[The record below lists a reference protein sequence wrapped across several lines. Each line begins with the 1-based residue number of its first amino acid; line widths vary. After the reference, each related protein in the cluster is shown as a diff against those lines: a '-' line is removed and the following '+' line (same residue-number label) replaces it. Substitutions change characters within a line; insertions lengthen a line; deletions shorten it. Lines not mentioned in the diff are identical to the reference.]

1 MKTTITIK
9 SITTQEVEVSLP
21 QFRKIEGLASTEF
34 IAYYGEKDDD
44 NIYFRV
50 KEGKLSCYM
59 AWYNINKVMEGSPIS
74 QGEFTK
80 ALNDAKDT
88 INTYGVSASV
98 TNDEQ
103 GEYYLTDKTKS
114 NE

>member
-1 MKTTITIK
+1 MKTTITVPI
-9 SITTQEVEVSLP
+9 ITSQEVEVSLP

-59 AWYNINKVMEGSPIS
+59 AWYNIKKVIEGSPIS

-80 ALNDAKDT
+80 VLNNAKET
-88 INTYGVSASV
+88 INTYGVSATV
-98 TNDEQ
+98 TSDTQ
-103 GEYYLTDKTKS
+103 GEYYLTDKNNTH
-114 NE
+114 E